1 MSNDEPTTKKLRVYG
16 TEYIDVEM
24 KIDANKLT
32 ANQQKLVKQLRLK
45 EYVDVVYKE
54 KPAEGVK
61 WIADILDEIIN
72 KDCRTDTAA
81 ILKEPCPNYQ
91 AYLLHLA
98 INFKRTG
105 SQKLPFVKNSDV
117 ISLKEKEARD
127 KARAAAA
134 SKGSASASASGS
146 ASAAAAATSAAAAG
160 DLTVKIHIPIAVLV
174 GSSLGGDD
182 LGVGGDV
189 LDELRRRILRQI
201 PPLLQELLAGSG
213 QHPAMLSLFQLE
225 TKIRKAMAKQ
235 MPELTAL

>member
-1 MSNDEPTTKKLRVYG
+1 MSVPTTKKLRVYG
-16 TEYIDVEM
+16 TEYIDVETN
-24 KIDANKLT
+24 IDKDKLT

-54 KPAEGVK
+54 KPVQGVQ

-117 ISLKEKEARD
+117 ISLKEKQAKD
-127 KARAAAA
+127 KAL
-134 SKGSASASASGS
+134 
-146 ASAAAAATSAAAAG
+146 AAAAAAAAAGKGSAASAG
-160 DLTVKIHIPIAVLV
+160 DLTVKIYIPMAALL

-182 LGVGGDV
+182 LGVGGDA

-201 PPLLQELLAGSG
+201 PPLLQELFVGSG
-213 QHPAMLSLFQLE
+213 QHPAMLALFQLE

>member
-32 ANQQKLVKQLRLK
+32 AAQQKLVKQLRLK

-98 INFKRTG
+98 INFKRSG
-105 SQKLPFVKNSDV
+105 SQKLPYVKNSDV
-117 ISLKEKEARD
+117 ISLKEKQARD
-127 KARAAAA
+127 LARKAAAKGATGATGAAA
-134 SKGSASASASGS
+134 S
-146 ASAAAAATSAAAAG
+146 AG
-160 DLTVKIHIPIAVLV
+160 DLTVKIHIPMATLL
-174 GSSLGGDD
+174 GSSLGGDE
-182 LGVGGDV
+182 LGVGGDE
-189 LDELRRRILRQI
+189 LDALLRKILRQM
-201 PPLLQELLAGSG
+201 PPLMEDFMNTAAID
-213 QHPAMLSLFQLE
+213 PALIQLFQLE
-225 TKIRKAMAKQ
+225 TKIRKAMVKHI
-235 MPELTAL
+235 PELTAL

>member
-32 ANQQKLVKQLRLK
+32 AAQQKLVKQLRLK
-45 EYVDVVYKE
+45 DYVDVVYKE
-54 KPAEGVK
+54 KPAEGGQ

-98 INFKRTG
+98 INFKRSG
-105 SQKLPFVKNSDV
+105 SQKLPYVKNSDV
-117 ISLKEKEARD
+117 ISLKEKQARD

-134 SKGSASASASGS
+134 KG
-146 ASAAAAATSAAAAG
+146 ATGTAGAAG
-160 DLTVKIHIPIAVLV
+160 DLTVKIHIPMAVL
-174 GSSLGGDD
+174 LGNNLGATNLSGDD
-182 LGVGGDV
+182 LGVGGDE
-189 LDELRRRILRQI
+189 LDALLRKILRQM
-201 PPLLQELLAGSG
+201 PPLMEDFMNAAAID
-213 QHPAMLSLFQLE
+213 PALIQLFQLE
-225 TKIRKAMAKQ
+225 TKIRKTMVKHI
-235 MPELTAL
+235 PELTAL

>member
-127 KARAAAA
+127 KARAA
-134 SKGSASASASGS
+134 SKGSASGSGS
-146 ASAAAAATSAAAAG
+146 AAATSAAAAG

>member
-61 WIADILDEIIN
+61 WIADILNEIIN

-127 KARAAAA
+127 KARAA
-134 SKGSASASASGS
+134 SKGSAS
-146 ASAAAAATSAAAAG
+146 AAATSAAAAG

>member
-1 MSNDEPTTKKLRVYG
+1 
-16 TEYIDVEM
+16 M

-32 ANQQKLVKQLRLK
+32 AAQQKLVKQLRLK

-54 KPAEGVK
+54 KPAEGIK
-61 WIADILDEIIN
+61 WIAAILDEIIN

-105 SQKLPFVKNSDV
+105 SKKLPYVKNSDV
-117 ISLKEKEARD
+117 ISLKEKQARD
-127 KARAAAA
+127 KARAN
-134 SKGSASASASGS
+134 
-146 ASAAAAATSAAAAG
+146 AAAAAAGTGATSAAAAG
-160 DLTVKIHIPIAVLV
+160 DLTVKIHIPMSALL
-174 GSSLGGDD
+174 GNSLGRDDLGGDD

-201 PPLLQELLAGSG
+201 PPLIQELLAGSG
-213 QHPAMLSLFQLE
+213 QHPAMLALFQLE

>member
-1 MSNDEPTTKKLRVYG
+1 MSAEPATKTKKIRVYG

-24 KIDANKLT
+24 KIDRDKLT

-45 EYVDVVYKE
+45 EYVDVVYKD
-54 KPAEGVK
+54 KTAEGAK
-61 WIADILDEIIN
+61 WIADLLDEIIN

-105 SQKLPFVKNSDV
+105 SQKLPYVKNSDV
-117 ISLKEKEARD
+117 ISLKEKQARD

-134 SKGSASASASGS
+134 AASKGAGS
-146 ASAAAAATSAAAAG
+146 ETAAAAG
-160 DLTVKIHIPIAVLV
+160 DLTVKIHIPMAALL
-174 GSSLGGDD
+174 GSSLDGDD

-189 LDELRRRILRQI
+189 LDALRRRILRQI
-201 PPLLQELLAGSG
+201 PPLLQELLVGSG
-213 QHPAMLSLFQLE
+213 QHPAILALFELE

-235 MPELTAL
+235 MPELAAL